1 MIKTQPPFDVIMVW
15 YQNDWGLYGRRNE
28 FIARTML
35 RHRAVRKVLHIEP
48 PIDLEHLNSRLRSDS
63 LDDNVHMNLKRI
75 NLYND
80 KGVFLYTR
88 ISSRNYPGICSWRAF
103 IYSSKR

>member
-1 MIKTQPPFDVIMVW
+1 MIKIQPPFDVIMVW

-28 FIARTML
+28 FIARTLL

-75 NLYND
+75 
-80 KGVFLYTR
+80 VSVR
-88 ISSRNYPGICSWRAF
+88 
-103 IYSSKR
+103 